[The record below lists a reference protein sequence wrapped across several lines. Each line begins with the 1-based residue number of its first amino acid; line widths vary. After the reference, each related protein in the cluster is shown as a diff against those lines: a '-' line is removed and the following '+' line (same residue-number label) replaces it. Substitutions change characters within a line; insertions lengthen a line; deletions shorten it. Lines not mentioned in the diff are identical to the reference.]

1 MEGLSEAFC
10 VFRVY
15 YFENFVDE
23 FLLDFLFLSYMLFR
37 IVNISRYIKR
47 GPLITWPILPKILI
61 TPNLN
66 LTFIINSNHPISNLK
81 LPKPLI
87 QIKKP
92 NQRLKQQI
100 QRFLK
105 PQPTINLRQPSYIL
119 TNNVI
124 LCAIGREIYC

>member
-1 MEGLSEAFC
+1 MEGLGGVLG
-10 VFRVY
+10 VFGVY

-23 FLLDFLFLSYMLFR
+23 FLLNFLFLSYMLFR
-37 IVNISRYIKR
+37 IVNISRYIKC
-47 GPLITWPILPKILI
+47 GPLIMRPILPKILI

-66 LTFIINSNHPISNLK
+66 LTTPINSNHPISNLK

-100 QRFLK
+100 QTFLQ
-105 PQPTINLRQPSYIL
+105 PQPTIHLRQPSYIL

>member
-1 MEGLSEAFC
+1 VEALGGVLG
-10 VFRVY
+10 VFGVY

-23 FLLDFLFLSYMLFR
+23 FLLDFLFLSYMLFW

-47 GPLITWPILPKILI
+47 GPLIPRPILPKILI

-66 LTFIINSNHPISNLK
+66 LTTPINRNHPISNLK
-81 LPKPLI
+81 LSKPLI
-87 QIKKP
+87 QIKKS
-92 NQRLKQQI
+92 NKRLKQQI
-100 QRFLK
+100 QTLLK

-124 LCAIGREIYC
+124 LCEIGREIYC

>member
-1 MEGLSEAFC
+1 
-10 VFRVY
+10 
-15 YFENFVDE
+15 
-23 FLLDFLFLSYMLFR
+23 MLFR

-47 GPLITWPILPKILI
+47 RSLITRPILPKILI

-66 LTFIINSNHPISNLK
+66 LATTINRNHPISNLK
-81 LPKPLI
+81 LSKPLI

-92 NQRLKQQI
+92 YQRLKQQI
-100 QRFLK
+100 QTLLK

>member
-1 MEGLSEAFC
+1 MEALDGVLG
-10 VFRVY
+10 VFGVY

-47 GPLITWPILPKILI
+47 RSLITRPILPKILI

-66 LTFIINSNHPISNLK
+66 LTFIINRNHPISNLE

-100 QRFLK
+100 QTFLQ
-105 PQPTINLRQPSYIL
+105 PQPTIHLRQPSYIL